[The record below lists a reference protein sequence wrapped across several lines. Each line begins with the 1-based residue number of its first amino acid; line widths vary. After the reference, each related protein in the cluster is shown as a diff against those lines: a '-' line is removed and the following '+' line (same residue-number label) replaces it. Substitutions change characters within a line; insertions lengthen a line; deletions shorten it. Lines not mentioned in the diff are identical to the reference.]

1 MLTEETITKLNELRL
16 YQMAEVFRK
25 FQVDENSSA
34 LSFEERLGIMVDQE
48 WSVRKSKKLSRLC
61 KSAGYVFPHAC
72 IEDIRYDS
80 KRRLDKTMIAKLSA
94 CTFIQKA
101 DNVIILGAT
110 GTGKSYLSCAIG
122 IAANR
127 NFYTVKYIRLPDLFS
142 DLAVART
149 EGTYKQVIREFQS
162 VRLLILDEWLL
173 FPLTA
178 TEARDVLEIV
188 EARYDRGSTVF
199 CSQFQVEG
207 WYEKIGEATFADAI
221 CDRVVHNAYT
231 IVLEGESMRKIL
243 GVKK

>member
-25 FQVDENSSA
+25 FQVDANSSA

-80 KRRLDKTMIAKLSA
+80 TRHLDKTTIAKLSV

-142 DLAVART
+142 DLAVARA

-207 WYEKIGEATFADAI
+207 WYEKIGDATFVDTE
-221 CDRVVHNAYT
+221 RFS
-231 IVLEGESMRKIL
+231 VLS
-243 GVKK
+243 

>member
-1 MLTEETITKLNELRL
+1 MQPELGNSER
-16 YQMAEVFRK
+16 MA
-25 FQVDENSSA
+25 
-34 LSFEERLGIMVDQE
+34 
-48 WSVRKSKKLSRLC
+48 
-61 KSAGYVFPHAC
+61 
-72 IEDIRYDS
+72 
-80 KRRLDKTMIAKLSA
+80 KRR
-94 CTFIQKA
+94 
-101 DNVIILGAT
+101 G
-110 GTGKSYLSCAIG
+110 
-122 IAANR
+122 
-127 NFYTVKYIRLPDLFS
+127 
-142 DLAVART
+142 
-149 EGTYKQVIREFQS
+149 QS

>member
-16 YQMAEVFRK
+16 YQMAEIFRK
-25 FQVDENSSA
+25 FQVDANSSA

-80 KRRLDKTMIAKLSA
+80 TRHLDKTTIAKLSV

-142 DLAVART
+142 DLAVARA

-207 WYEKIGEATFADAI
+207 WYEKIGDATFADAI

>member
-25 FQVDENSSA
+25 FQVDANSSA

-80 KRRLDKTMIAKLSA
+80 TRHLDKTTIAKLSV

-142 DLAVART
+142 DLAVARA

-207 WYEKIGEATFADAI
+207 WYEKIGDATFADAI